1 MNEIYKETH
10 FYDVKGDR
18 LKIGAHKSG
27 GYGDMADYIVLLN
40 SIKEKHPGCYLVA
53 YIGKFPDE
61 GGKTEQLLKFFPD
74 IVDRVVVVDFG
85 DIKDSFFNEG
95 YVIDFAKN
103 FDYFYDLRP
112 YVGKVYSGDDS
123 VITLEVPFK
132 LPKEWEWDM
141 QWVDFYRKPLSQY
154 QNVLLD
160 HFPDKSHLEITAD
173 SCGLP
178 TPDWSSVE
186 PTLRRKKL
194 DLTFLDEKWITVS
207 VSSGGAN
214 RGIVQTKTWDFD
226 QWIALCDSIKNTG
239 INIIQIGL
247 TGEPQLRNVDYFW
260 DRSIPEVLTLLE
272 QSPLHLSVENGTA
285 RMRALVTDKP
295 MITLFGPTDPTF
307 FGLPN
312 QNRVHTNKCRPCFW
326 LIPSWFTDCHRAS
339 NPETIE
345 DNYGIDSSYEKVCMK
360 SITPEIVYNTT
371 MDEVEKL
378 GWDLSKRELVTG
390 FSFLS
395 KQYFTNFSNNTK
407 KQIGQ
412 SVHDQSKYETGT
424 FDLDY
429 SARTFF
435 FNPAVT
441 KTEDK
446 TILWT
451 RKYDVLP
458 RSVKHREAQLANN
471 SIEPYTL
478 NDDMTVG
485 DKIPYNLVG
494 QYPGE
499 QMEDPRAM
507 YYNGKYYIGCA
518 SYVPAEFPFSGST
531 HQKLYIL
538 DDSGRYEDYLSI
550 NYEGNADNILDTS
563 RSQKNWSWFFKDDR
577 LHIVYDMHPRH
588 TVLICDSEMKYPE
601 KRFISNRAYWKYGES
616 RGGSNPI
623 LHEGRYWCF
632 FHSSTDVAPGK
643 RIYFMGYYSF
653 SPEPP
658 FNVLSVSKEPI
669 LSGNYIDNGN
679 PYIRSLVVFPG
690 GAYLEDDTWT
700 VVYGVN
706 DYSSGWI
713 KIPHKDLK

>member
-178 TPDWSSVE
+178 TPDSSSVE

-226 QWIALCDSIKNTG
+226 QWNALCDSIKNTG

-272 QSPLHLSVENGTA
+272 QSRLHLSV
-285 RMRALVTDKP
+285 
-295 MITLFGPTDPTF
+295 
-307 FGLPN
+307 
-312 QNRVHTNKCRPCFW
+312 
-326 LIPSWFTDCHRAS
+326 
-339 NPETIE
+339 
-345 DNYGIDSSYEKVCMK
+345 
-360 SITPEIVYNTT
+360 
-371 MDEVEKL
+371 
-378 GWDLSKRELVTG
+378 
-390 FSFLS
+390 
-395 KQYFTNFSNNTK
+395 
-407 KQIGQ
+407 
-412 SVHDQSKYETGT
+412 
-424 FDLDY
+424 
-429 SARTFF
+429 
-435 FNPAVT
+435 
-441 KTEDK
+441 
-446 TILWT
+446 
-451 RKYDVLP
+451 
-458 RSVKHREAQLANN
+458 
-471 SIEPYTL
+471 
-478 NDDMTVG
+478 
-485 DKIPYNLVG
+485 
-494 QYPGE
+494 
-499 QMEDPRAM
+499 
-507 YYNGKYYIGCA
+507 
-518 SYVPAEFPFSGST
+518 
-531 HQKLYIL
+531 
-538 DDSGRYEDYLSI
+538 
-550 NYEGNADNILDTS
+550 
-563 RSQKNWSWFFKDDR
+563 
-577 LHIVYDMHPRH
+577 
-588 TVLICDSEMKYPE
+588 
-601 KRFISNRAYWKYGES
+601 
-616 RGGSNPI
+616 
-623 LHEGRYWCF
+623 
-632 FHSSTDVAPGK
+632 
-643 RIYFMGYYSF
+643 
-653 SPEPP
+653 
-658 FNVLSVSKEPI
+658 
-669 LSGNYIDNGN
+669 
-679 PYIRSLVVFPG
+679 
-690 GAYLEDDTWT
+690 
-700 VVYGVN
+700 
-706 DYSSGWI
+706 
-713 KIPHKDLK
+713 